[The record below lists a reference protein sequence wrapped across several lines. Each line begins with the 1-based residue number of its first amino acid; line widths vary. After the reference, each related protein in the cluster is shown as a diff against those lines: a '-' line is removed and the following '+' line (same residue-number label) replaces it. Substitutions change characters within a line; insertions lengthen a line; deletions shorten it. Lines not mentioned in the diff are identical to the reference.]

1 MESIVWDKVNQVLNH
16 PEIIIK
22 ELRKQSEGS
31 KGDLSTE
38 FIQLKAEIKRCQD
51 LEARLVKLYMYG
63 EIDDENIR
71 VQSGPIKLLRERYQD
86 ELQELMEV
94 QAQNIEAETAERE
107 IESYCKK
114 IKENL
119 TSLDHDGK
127 RSAFAV
133 LNVSAVATHDQVVV
147 KGIVPSD
154 ITTIEQT
161 SA

>member
-1 MESIVWDKVNQVLNH
+1 MS
-16 PEIIIK
+16 
-22 ELRKQSEGS
+22 R
-31 KGDLSTE
+31 
-38 FIQLKAEIKRCQD
+38 
-51 LEARLVKLYMYG
+51 
-63 EIDDENIR
+63 
-71 VQSGPIKLLRERYQD
+71 LRERYQD
-86 ELQELMEV
+86 ELQELTEV
-94 QAQNIEAETAERE
+94 QAQKIEVETAERE

-154 ITTIEQT
+154 ITTIERT
-161 SA
+161 SGCMYSERLALNSLPMNYVFFERPLHSTSGPQPHAITG